1 MLIFKGTKNV
11 FSRLVSRLIP
21 RLLLDSLIHFFL
33 RAIQESL
40 QEYQGIP
47 SSQLVVATGSEEP
60 LSEGREREEQ
70 PREES
75 DLELA
80 LRLSQE
86 AKEEEDRRR
95 KEEEDRRRK
104 EEEEILQKVLQLSVE
119 EK

>member
-1 MLIFKGTKNV
+1 M
-11 FSRLVSRLIP
+11 
-21 RLLLDSLIHFFL
+21 FL

-47 SSQLVVATGSEEP
+47 STQLVVATGSEEP
-60 LSEGREREEQ
+60 SLEGRGEEE

-95 KEEEDRRRK
+95 KEEED
-104 EEEEILQKVLQLSVE
+104 ILQKVLQLSVE